1 MTQADLD
8 AQQALSLQIRDK
20 LTQTHDAITRIRSV
34 RDQVTGAADR
44 AKAGGKED
52 KVKDAAEALK
62 KKLTAVEEALYQTKN
77 QSNQD
82 PLNYPIRLNNKL
94 AALGGAVAMGD
105 AAPTAQAGGLPG
117 AGDAHRRGAQDPE
130 GRAGHRPA
138 GLQQAGE
145 RGGRARRVPAGH
157 VQVALG
163 RAGSRHHR
171 HAGGP
176 RRSPAGRTIE
186 PFRIARAGRRR
197 MGVVYLAEQEHPSAA
212 RSRSRSSSSAWTA
225 RRSRPASRPS
235 GSRSPS

>member
-1 MTQADLD
+1 M
-8 AQQALSLQIRDK
+8 SLQIRDK
-20 LTQTHDAITRIRSV
+20 LTGTHDAITRIRSV

-44 AKAGGKED
+44 AKAGGKEGRI
-52 KVKDAAEALK
+52 KDAAEALK
-62 KKLTAVEEALYQTKN
+62 KKMTAVEEALYQTKN

-94 AALGGAVAMGD
+94 AALGGAWP
-105 AAPTAQAGGLPG
+105 AATPRRLAQARGLPG

-145 RGGRARRVPAGH
+145 RGGRARRVLAGH

-171 HAGGP
+171 HAEGRSLAGG
-176 RRSPAGRTIE
+176 THD
-186 PFRIARAGRRR
+186 RAVPHRPPLGEGG

-212 RSRSRSSSSAWTA
+212 RSRSRSSSRA
-225 RRSRPASRPS
+225 
-235 GSRSPS
+235 